1 MLREQAQF
9 GSRFAHGMKLAQGP
23 LGSDSSSCTH
33 LPARGRSYRDERCA
47 FQDRRI
53 QPLCHL
59 SKCPLTSILYAV
71 SANGLANGDRLAEP
85 FANIC

>member
-1 MLREQAQF
+1 MNRLHGDFFLTVRGFIIGVCPEDRAQV
-9 GSRFAHGMKLAQGP
+9 GYSPACARFAGL
-23 LGSDSSSCTH
+23 SD
-33 LPARGRSYRDERCA
+33 

-59 SKCPLTSILYAV
+59 SKCPLTSIVIAV
-71 SANGLANGDRLAEP
+71 SANGLANGDRSAEP